1 MACVRDRLKMPW
13 RWPTWPIILK
23 KKETSMSNVMP
34 SGLFQVLVV
43 GQGKETNETS
53 LTDLKKRLNSTTFDR
68 KAIFKLSADHPV
80 ALKENVSY
88 DIAQLFIKTLKIIGV
103 NCWVEP
109 MPEDSPEAQ
118 VRQSRVSQ

>member
-1 MACVRDRLKMPW
+1 
-13 RWPTWPIILK
+13 
-23 KKETSMSNVMP
+23 MSNLSP
-34 SGLFQVLVV
+34 SGLYQVLVV
-43 GQGKETNETS
+43 GQGKDHNETA
-53 LTDLKKRLNSTTFDR
+53 LVDLKKRLSSTTFDR

-80 ALKENVSY
+80 AIKENVSF

-109 MPEDSPEAQ
+109 MPEESPETQ